1 MTTRSG
7 RSIPYKSD
15 RARTQR
21 PDGDLMDLEMF
32 RIRGRTALVTG
43 AAGLLGQKHL
53 EILAEAGA
61 NIVAADVTE
70 AVAGV
75 ALRIGKEYGVD
86 TMPVVVDIAEKDQ
99 VTAAF
104 GAARE
109 RFGGLDILVNNAGM
123 TVKGAGDE
131 AQAYF
136 APFEDYP
143 LHIWE
148 RAIRTNVTGTFLC
161 CQAAGRIMRERG
173 QGVILNIASV
183 AASSAPDQ
191 RIYRGV
197 EPPYGLAAFNNP
209 PSYMTSKAAIVGLT
223 KWLATYWGEHGIRVN
238 SLSPGGVYHHHSD
251 QFVRNY
257 SNRVPLG
264 RMAREDEYKGAVLFL
279 VSDAS
284 TYMTGQDVIADGGL
298 SVW

>member
-1 MTTRSG
+1 
-7 RSIPYKSD
+7 
-15 RARTQR
+15 
-21 PDGDLMDLEMF
+21 MDLAMF
-32 RIRGRTALVTG
+32 RLSGRTALVTG

-53 EILAEAGA
+53 EVLAEAGA
-61 NIVAADVTE
+61 NIVAADLTDAVE
-70 AVAGV
+70 AVAS
-75 ALRIGKEYGVD
+75 RIAKQYGVEVL
-86 TMPVVVDIAEKDQ
+86 PVVMDIAEKDQ
-99 VTAAF
+99 VTDAF
-104 GAARE
+104 DAARR

-136 APFEDYP
+136 APFEEYP
-143 LHIWE
+143 LHLWE
-148 RAIRTNVTGTFLC
+148 RALRTNITGTFLC
-161 CQAAGRIMRERG
+161 CQAAGRIMREKG
-173 QGVILNIASV
+173 SGVILNIASV

-197 EPPYGLAAFNNP
+197 EPPYGLKSFNNP

-223 KWLATYWGEHGIRVN
+223 KWLATYWGETGIRVN

-251 QFVRNY
+251 QFVKNY
-257 SNRVPLG
+257 ANRVPLG

-284 TYMTGQDVIADGGL
+284 SYMTGEDVIADGGL